1 MYLLTSDGI
10 KEIPKKKTFKALFC
24 KHLDQICG
32 QSCSSSGLVRI
43 SGEDIYKVCRDC
55 GKILSEQ
62 HTQY

>member
-24 KHLDQICG
+24 KHLNQVCG
-32 QSCSSSGLVRI
+32 QSCSSGLVRI
-43 SGEDIYKVCRDC
+43 SGEDLYKAYQDC
-55 GKILSEQ
+55 GKILGER